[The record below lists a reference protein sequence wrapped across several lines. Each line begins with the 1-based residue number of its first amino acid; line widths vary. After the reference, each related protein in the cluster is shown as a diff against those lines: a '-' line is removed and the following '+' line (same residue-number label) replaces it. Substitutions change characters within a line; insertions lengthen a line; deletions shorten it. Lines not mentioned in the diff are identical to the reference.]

1 MFPTFLFLCLAGSII
16 GLQSRKPDSA
26 DRGITA
32 SWDWRR
38 KGGGGGGGEGGEGGE
53 GGGGEGKHR
62 NFLAEFVIF
71 LATKKKSKTRTKS

>member
-38 KGGGGGGGEGGEGGE
+38 KGGGGGGKEEE
-53 GGGGEGKHR
+53 E
-62 NFLAEFVIF
+62 
-71 LATKKKSKTRTKS
+71 KKEKEEEKVGSRIRRRLSAN